1 MKLKKILAMITAFSM
16 CAVNLGVE
24 AAAAA
29 GTASVESA
37 SASSSAPAEQT
48 KEVFAAIPEVGDVVY
63 GFECK
68 EKRDFADIGATLCLF
83 EHQKTGAQLMYIAN
97 DDTNR
102 AFQLAFKT
110 RPIDNTGMPHV
121 FEHSTLSGSEKYP
134 SKDLWFNAAYQT
146 YNTFMNAYT
155 TDIMTCY
162 PIASLSE
169 AQLLKYADFYTDCC
183 YHPNIMKD
191 KSIFDTEAWRYR
203 MTDLDAPL
211 ELEGTVYSEMLGA
224 TNLESKAL
232 QNANR
237 TSFPGSVVGNDY
249 GGDPDDIPNMTWA
262 NLKDFHNKFYHP
274 SNSIAYLYGKFSDY
288 TKFLKLLDNE
298 YSKYEK
304 EEFVFEDSGYTPIEK
319 SVVKKVAYP
328 VEEGSSTADKS
339 TVVYTVICPELTG
352 SEESQLTG
360 DFLTSILSNEASPLV
375 RNFKAVF
382 PNGSVGTY
390 IDVTAPETALVFY
403 ATNLNEDDGKTFKK
417 IVDESLAQIVKD
429 GFSDDLIDSTA
440 ASLNISNK
448 LLTEG
453 GDPVD
458 TIIYPIAYYQV
469 LTGDPFAIVD
479 AYEAAG
485 YIKTLNDNGAFTG
498 MIESQ
503 LTDPELFTLVTT
515 YPLPGL
521 KEKKDAA
528 LAAKLAKKKESMTDE
543 QKQAI
548 VDRTNAKHE
557 EDSSSAKYVKQLK
570 AVSVKD
576 LPEEIKE
583 YEYTDEKGED
593 GIRRINVKADV
604 DGIGEVGL
612 YFPIDGLPQDYI
624 HWMQLYTSL
633 TGQLG
638 TNKHT
643 PEEILTL
650 SGRYLYGYS
659 DNIGLVGSGDDYT
672 PYVTASW
679 IAMDDDIDEGYAL
692 VDEMLFHTDLKDADL
707 ILACVTSEKTAL
719 RAGITGAPYIV
730 QLYRGLA
737 VEDEMYRYES
747 YAYYLEYYK
756 FLEETEEL
764 LKTDPDAAL
773 AKLRAVRNYIKNSY
787 GAVASFAG
795 DEDSIA
801 INASVADEFF
811 SGMPHKKYAKASYD
825 LPVPAKS
832 EALVVDSNVQYNAVI
847 ASSSVIGSS
856 DITVDYS
863 IVPSLVTDRFLYP
876 ELRDKNGAYGA
887 FHSLSREGGLYIIS
901 YRDPK
906 LVETFQ
912 TYAALPEL
920 IKNGKYTQDDIDGYI
935 MNLYSSLALNTGEL
949 SGAETLVANLIAGYP
964 ADINLQYMKQLKKAT
979 PQTVKDAVK
988 YYEAALANGYVSTS
1002 GGAGIIAQNADLYEV
1017 ILNPFGSVDNS
1028 AVEFTDVTEDGKYSY
1043 EAVRFIFEN
1052 NLMAPVSEDTFGV
1065 DEKAT
1070 VGDVLVAIYAAA
1082 FGTSADAETV
1092 RDTLAGYGMVPAD
1105 TDVTTPLTG
1114 DSLAALLT
1122 AMSGQTVSVS
1132 DLGVEAD
1139 QEITRG
1145 TLAEILYANFFAAQG

>member
-1 MKLKKILAMITAFSM
+1 MKLKKILAAITAFSM
-16 CAVNLGVE
+16 CAVNIGVE
-24 AAAAA
+24 AAAA
-29 GTASVESA
+29 GTASVEPA
-37 SASSSAPAEQT
+37 SASSSAPAEQE

-68 EKRDFADIGATLCLF
+68 EKRDFNEIGATLCLF
-83 EHQKTGAQLMYIAN
+83 EHQKTGAKLLYIAN

-102 AFQLAFKT
+102 AFQLSFKT
-110 RPIDNTGMPHV
+110 RPVDNTGMPHV

-134 SKDLWFNAAYQT
+134 SKDLFMNALYQT
-146 YNTFMNAYT
+146 YNTYMNAYT

-169 AQLLKYADFYTDCC
+169 AQLLKYADLYTDAC

-224 TNLESKAL
+224 TTLERKAL

-237 TSFPGSVVGNDY
+237 ASFPGSVVGNES

-274 SNSIAYLYGKFSDY
+274 SNSTAYLYGKFTDY
-288 TKFLKLLDNE
+288 TKFLKQLDAE
-298 YSKYEK
+298 YSQYEK

-319 SVVKKVAYP
+319 PIVKKVAYP

-339 TVVYTVICPELTG
+339 AVVYTMICPELNGNMEDQNTA
-352 SEESQLTG
+352 
-360 DFLTSILSNEASPLV
+360 DFLTILLSSEASPLV
-375 RNFKAVF
+375 RNFKAAF
-382 PNGSVGTY
+382 PNGTIGAYLEYESP
-390 IDVTAPETALVFY
+390 DTAVVFY
-403 ATNLNEDDGKTFKK
+403 GINLNEDDGKNFKK
-417 IVDESLAQIVKD
+417 VVDESLAQVAKE
-429 GFSDDLIDSTA
+429 GFTDELIDS
-440 ASLNISNK
+440 ASATLNISNK

-458 TIIYPIAYYQV
+458 SIIYGLAYNEAI
-469 LTGDPFAIVD
+469 TGDPFALID
-479 AYEAAG
+479 SYEAAN
-485 YIKTLNDNGAFTG
+485 YIKDYNDNGLFSAL
-498 MIESQ
+498 IENQ

-528 LAAKLAKKKESMTDE
+528 LAEKLAKKKDSMTDE

-548 VDRTNAKHE
+548 VDKTNAKHE
-557 EDSSSAKYVKQLK
+557 EDDSSKYIKKLK

-576 LPEEIKE
+576 LPEEIRE
-583 YEYTDEKGED
+583 YEYSDVKGED

-604 DGIGEVGL
+604 DGVGEVGL
-612 YFPIDGLPQDYI
+612 YLPIDGLPQDYI

-643 PEEILTL
+643 ADEILNL
-650 SGRYLYGYS
+650 SSRYLYSYVDYVDVVGSS
-659 DNIGLVGSGDDYT
+659 DNYK
-672 PYVTASW
+672 PYLSAAW
-679 IAMDDDIDEGYAL
+679 ISMDDDLDEGYAL
-692 VDEMLFHTDLKDADL
+692 VDEILFHSDLTDADKV
-707 ILACVTSEKTAL
+707 LACVTAEKTSL
-719 RAGITGAPYIV
+719 RGTITSAPYMV
-730 QLYRGLA
+730 QLYRGLS
-737 VEDEMYRYES
+737 VDNEMYRYVN
-747 YAYYLEYYK
+747 YANYLDYYQ

-773 AKLRAVRNYIKNSY
+773 AKLRAVRNYIRNSY
-787 GAVASFAG
+787 GAIATFAG
-795 DEDSIA
+795 DEESIS
-801 INASVADEFF
+801 INASIADEFF
-811 SGMPHKKYAKASYD
+811 SEMPHKKYAKVKYD

-832 EALVVDSNVQYNAVI
+832 EALVVDSSVQYNAVI
-847 ASSSVIGSS
+847 ASSAAIGAE
-856 DITVDYS
+856 DLTLDYS
-863 IVPSLVTDRFLYP
+863 VAASLVTDQFLLP

-887 FHSLSREGGLYIIS
+887 FHSLTKENGMYIIS

-912 TYAALPEL
+912 TYVALPEL
-920 IKNGKYTQDDIDGYI
+920 IKNGKYTQDVIDGYI
-935 MNLYSSLALNTGEL
+935 MNLYSDLALNTGEL
-949 SGAETLVANLIAGYP
+949 SGAETLTANLIAGYP

-979 PQTVKDAVK
+979 PQTIKDAVK

-1002 GGAGIIAQNADLYEV
+1002 GGAGIIAQNAELYEV

-1028 AVEFTDVTEDGKYSY
+1028 AVEFTDVTENGKYSY
-1043 EAVRFIFEN
+1043 EAVRFMFEN
-1052 NLMAPVSEDTFGV
+1052 KLMAPVSEDTFGV
-1065 DEKAT
+1065 DEDAT

-1122 AMSGQTVSVS
+1122 AMAGQTVSPS
-1132 DLGVEAD
+1132 DLGVKAD

-1145 TLAEILYANFFAAQG
+1145 ALAEILYANFFAAQG